1 MNREVLLNQ
10 IGNAV
15 FKGEREETNSLVKK
29 AISESL
35 KSNEILDS
43 GLVPGIRKAGDLFEA
58 GEYFLPELIIS
69 SEAMKSAIEIL
80 TPIMK
85 SEGVSRKIFGK
96 VVIGTVEG
104 DIHDIGK
111 TLVGTILST
120 AGFEIKDLGASVPV
134 SKFIEEAIAFE
145 SDFICASALLTTTM
159 IGQRKIIETL
169 KGRGLRDRFKVL
181 VGGAPV
187 SHKWA
192 DEIGADG
199 YGQNAMAA
207 VKVAKKLMGV
217 V

>member
-29 AISESL
+29 AISERL

>member
-1 MNREVLLNQ
+1 MNRELLLTQ
-10 IGNAV
+10 IGDAV
-15 FKGEREETNSLVKK
+15 FKGEREETDSLVKR
-29 AISESL
+29 AISEGL
-35 KSNEILDS
+35 KSNEILNS
-43 GLVPGIRKAGDLFEA
+43 GLVPGIQKAGDLFEA
-58 GEYFLPELIIS
+58 GEYFLPELIVS
-69 SEAMKSAIEIL
+69 SETMKSAIEIL

-85 SEGVSRKIFGK
+85 AEGVSRKILGK

-120 AGFEIKDLGASVPV
+120 AGFEIRDLGASVPI
-134 SKFIEEAIAFE
+134 SKFIEEAVAFE
-145 SDFICASALLTTTM
+145 SDFICVSALLTTTM

-169 KGRGLRDRFKVL
+169 RERGLRDRFKVL

-192 DEIGADG
+192 EEIGADG

-207 VKVAKKLMGV
+207 VKVAKKLSGV
-217 V
+217 I